1 MEYIYNNNLENVY
14 KDILNADNLPLR
26 YNTWQLY
33 LKEKYDIDIKPIEEL
48 INDGKI
54 NNLTNNR
61 KANFKNKLMS
71 LGFTSCL
78 VCGITNSK
86 LLQGCHIHGHAESF
100 NDDINNG
107 IILCANCHKMFDEV
121 KYFYIDKINDNYVI
135 ITKKEEDE
143 KEFNK
148 YHEKICD
155 ELNILPR
162 IDRYLRYKKNEIG
175 IN

>member
-1 MEYIYNNNLENVY
+1 
-14 KDILNADNLPLR
+14 
-26 YNTWQLY
+26 
-33 LKEKYDIDIKPIEEL
+33 
-48 INDGKI
+48 
-54 NNLTNNR
+54 
-61 KANFKNKLMS
+61 
-71 LGFTSCL
+71 
-78 VCGITNSK
+78 
-86 LLQGCHIHGHAESF
+86 
-100 NDDINNG
+100 
-107 IILCANCHKMFDEV
+107 MFDEV

-148 YHEKICD
+148 YHEKICN